1 MEDFI
6 VCDMLFNKYHKPKGF
21 HSCKAIN
28 VYDNK
33 YRINVYTT
41 RRDII
46 YDLDRTRINHSVF
59 ARLDKKNN
67 LEIIRQEGDKLEPKL
82 PA

>member
-41 RRDII
+41 RR
-46 YDLDRTRINHSVF
+46 YYL
-59 ARLDKKNN
+59 
-67 LEIIRQEGDKLEPKL
+67 
-82 PA
+82 

>member
-1 MEDFI
+1 MDDFI
-6 VCDMLFNKYHKPKGF
+6 VCDMLFSKYKKPIGF
-21 HSCKAIN
+21 QSCKAIN

-41 RRDII
+41 RRDVLH
-46 YDLDRTRINHSVF
+46 DLDRTRINHSVF

-67 LEIIRQEGDKLEPKL
+67 LQIIRSEGEELEPKIS
-82 PA
+82 A